1 MSRAGPLIGITKMAA
16 MSKLRESARDRECQ
30 VRLLGVCN
38 FDSATTVLAHVRLI
52 GVSGLGIKSPDILGA
67 WACSA
72 CHAYADSHHDAETN
86 AAFAEGVYRTLN
98 ILWREGV
105 LRT

>member
-1 MSRAGPLIGITKMAA
+1 MTD
-16 MSKLRESARDRECQ
+16 LRKQARGRQCQ
-30 VRLLGVCN
+30 VRLQNICN
-38 FDSATTVLAHVRLI
+38 HNHETTVLAHVRLAGI
-52 GVSGLGIKSPDILGA
+52 SGLGIKSPDILGT
-67 WACSA
+67 WACNS
-72 CHAYADSHHDAETN
+72 CHAYCDSHHDAETN

>member
-1 MSRAGPLIGITKMAA
+1 MTD
-16 MSKLRESARDRECQ
+16 LRKKARGRGCQ
-30 VRLLGVCN
+30 VRLPEVCN
-38 FDSATTVLAHVRLI
+38 HNSETVVLAHVRL
-52 GVSGLGIKSPDILGA
+52 SGISGYGLKSPDILGA
-67 WACSA
+67 WACSN
-72 CHAYADSHHDAETN
+72 CHAYADSHHDDATN

>member
-1 MSRAGPLIGITKMAA
+1 MSA
-16 MSKLRESARDRECQ
+16 LRQQARGRECQ
-30 VRLLGVCN
+30 VRIAGICN
-38 FDSATTVLAHVRLI
+38 GNPETTVLAHVRLI
-52 GVSGLGIKSPDILGA
+52 GISGFGIKSPDILGA
-67 WACSA
+67 WSCSS

>member
-1 MSRAGPLIGITKMAA
+1 MKDLRKAA
-16 MSKLRESARDRECQ
+16 RGRECQ
-30 VRLLGVCN
+30 VRLPNICN
-38 FDSATTVLAHVRLI
+38 GNPETTVLAHVRLI
-52 GVSGLGIKSPDILGA
+52 GISGFGIKSPDLLGA

-98 ILWREGV
+98 LLWREGAI
-105 LRT
+105 RT